1 MRIFSFTLYQKLSII
16 LIGDL
21 MKFYP
26 NMYQKNIHDIN
37 YKKLKKIGIK
47 CLVFDLDNTIALIDQ
62 HIITNDTKKL
72 LIDLKKDFR
81 VVIIS
86 NNVTSRVK
94 KYSDYLECD
103 FVANAAKPLA
113 KGYKKISKKYNL
125 NPKEMCMIG
134 DQIVTDIYG
143 GNRFGMHTILVDP
156 LGKKDLKIT
165 SLNRFIESKI
175 LKKYEEKDIMKKGVY
190 YE

>member
-1 MRIFSFTLYQKLSII
+1 
-16 LIGDL
+16 

-26 NMYQKNIHDIN
+26 NMYQKSIHNIN

-62 HIITNDTKKL
+62 HMITDETKNL
-72 LIDLKKDFR
+72 LINLKNDFQ

-86 NNVTSRVK
+86 NNITKRVK
-94 KYSDYLECD
+94 TYANYLDCD
-103 FVANAAKPLA
+103 FVANATKPLS
-113 KGYKKISKKYNL
+113 KGYKKIKKKYNL
-125 NPKEMCMIG
+125 KNKEMCMIG

-143 GNRFGMHTILVDP
+143 GNRFGMFTILVDP

-165 SLNRFIESKI
+165 SLNRFIENKI
-175 LKKYEEKDIMKKGVY
+175 LNNYEKKDIMKKGVY

>member
-1 MRIFSFTLYQKLSII
+1 
-16 LIGDL
+16 

-37 YKKLKKIGIK
+37 YKRLKKFGIK
-47 CLVFDLDNTIALIDQ
+47 CLIFDLDNTIALIDQ
-62 HIITNDTKKL
+62 KIITEDTKKL
-72 LIDLKKDFR
+72 LIDLKKDFQ

-86 NNVTSRVK
+86 NNITKRVK
-94 KYSDYLECD
+94 KYAEYLECD
-103 FVANAAKPLA
+103 FVANASKPLA

-125 NPKEMCMIG
+125 KSNEMCMIG

-143 GNRFGMHTILVDP
+143 GNRYGMFTILVDP

-175 LKKYEEKDIMKKGVY
+175 LKNYEEKDIMKKGVY